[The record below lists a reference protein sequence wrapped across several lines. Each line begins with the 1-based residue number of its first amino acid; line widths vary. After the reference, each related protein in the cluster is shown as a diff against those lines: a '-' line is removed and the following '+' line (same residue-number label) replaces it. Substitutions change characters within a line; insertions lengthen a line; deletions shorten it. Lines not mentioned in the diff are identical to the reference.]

1 MANELST
8 QQKKEILEAEI
19 SNLKMLKSLHNDFL
33 LDMKSL
39 SKELDDFSL
48 KVSSLKERIKQE
60 EQNRLIW
67 LDNFRKSLKIDN
79 GNKE

>member
-19 SNLKMLKSLHNDFL
+19 SNLKMLKSLNENFL
-33 LDMKSL
+33 LDMESL

-60 EQNRLIW
+60 EQNRSIW
-67 LDNFRKSLKIDN
+67 LDNFRKSLN
-79 GNKE
+79 R